1 MSLYGALFSGVSGLT
16 AQSSAMGAIS
26 DNITNV
32 STIGYKGTTVNF
44 QTLVT
49 KQTSSTFYSAGGVQ
63 SKPRQSTD
71 VQGLLQAS
79 TSATDVALSGG
90 GFFVVNQANTPG
102 ISDPYLY
109 TRAGSFIQDDQ
120 GFLKNSAGYYLQ
132 GWPTDAAGTVVPSSA
147 ALTVTNQ
154 NIISTDYL
162 ESINLNRVGGTA
174 AATSDVAIGANL
186 PSSSATGDTFKT
198 DVQYFNSLGNA
209 NNISINY
216 VKTATSNEWD
226 LSVKPPPGTAV
237 ATLYDNQSPKGVY
250 SSTGLIEFTA
260 IPAANSTIK
269 IGFTSATAQTYT
281 FVNGTAGN
289 NQIQVDGNQT
299 LSQVVAALVAEVKA
313 RDKAFSVDTT
323 RIAVKPGVTTALE
336 FTESGVGDIYVDL
349 SSTLNATGAPVTNQT
364 GTFTVKQQ
372 DNLYSDFTMLRF
384 GGGAFG
390 AADGAVLPN
399 DNDTFIVN
407 GITYG
412 FDMTGDGTVTTGT
425 VISPG
430 AAQVDTVTING
441 TVNIGDVFNI
451 TVAGATYNFT
461 ATDTSTSTV
470 ATGLA
475 ALIAANTT
483 VGAVATGS
491 DIAITSSLIGTA
503 FAAPSALSA
512 TSFAPAGIS
521 TLADGGQVVA
531 VGATS
536 GATETVTVGGTVD
549 AGDVFSMTVI
559 PNTASGVVIGGAITY
574 TAQAGDDA
582 NAVATGL
589 RAAFNTALAGA
600 DSGYTVGGAGANVVI
615 TSVSQVG
622 GETFSASTLA
632 ITAATA
638 AANTAPTTTT
648 TTANVAISL
657 SSLLSAIET
666 TIEATDTVLATTGL
680 RVQTFDINNDGG
692 VDTLYISSVTNDT
705 NNIDTSGITT
715 LARPVDADGTAYA
728 STTIAVASAAGIT
741 FNADGLPAG
750 FNVSELEILN
760 YADGANNM
768 SNATGEGKRVT
779 LDFGTTLEANGLTQF
794 GAAFTPAFI
803 TQNGSKFGTF
813 AGVTIGQDGLVTAL
827 FDNGETRKI
836 FKIPV
841 ATFVNPNQLESRSGN
856 VWSATQNS
864 GDYTLRVADSGAAGQ
879 VVQSALE
886 SSTVDIGA
894 EFTNMI
900 VVQRAYSA
908 STKIIS
914 TADQM
919 LEELM
924 RVKR

>member
-79 TSATDVALSGG
+79 TSSTDVALSGG

-174 AATSDVAIGANL
+174 AATSNVAVGANL
-186 PSSSATGDTFKT
+186 PSSSGTGDTFKT

-281 FVNGTAGN
+281 FVNGTAGA

-313 RDKAFSVDTT
+313 KDKAFSVDST
-323 RIAVKPGVTTALE
+323 RIAVKSGVTTALE

-349 SSTLNATGAPVTNQT
+349 SSTLNATGAPVSNQT

-399 DNDTFIVN
+399 DNDTFTVN

-412 FDMTGDGTVTTGT
+412 FDMSGDGTVTSGT

-430 AAQVDTVTING
+430 TAQVDTVTING
-441 TVNIGDVFNI
+441 TVDIGDVFSV

-461 ATDTSTSTV
+461 ATDTSSSTV
-470 ATGLA
+470 ATQLA
-475 ALIAANTT
+475 ALINANTT

-491 DIAITSSLIGTA
+491 AIAITSSVIGTA
-503 FAAPSALSA
+503 FASPSALSA
-512 TSFAPAGIS
+512 TSFAPAGVS
-521 TLADGGQVVA
+521 TIGVTGTTAADGTNP
-531 VGATS
+531 ATQDITI
-536 GATETVTVGGTVD
+536 AGTID
-549 AGDVFSMTVI
+549 AGDVFTLTPVDTGATLTGF
-559 PNTASGVVIGGAITY
+559 TAGTMTY
-574 TAQAGDDA
+574 TAQAGDTA
-582 NAVATGL
+582 TSVAAGLVASITGNA
-589 RAAFNTALAGA
+589 
-600 DSGYTVGGAGANVVI
+600 GYTVANVAGVI
-615 TSVSQVG
+615 TM
-622 GETFSASTLA
+622 TSTSILNTESFNA
-632 ITAATA
+632 TPTALTVAAATA
-638 AANTAPTTTT
+638 TANTAPSTTA

-657 SSLLSAIET
+657 SSLLAAIET
-666 TIEATDTVLATTGL
+666 TIEATDTVMATTGL

-705 NNIDTSGITT
+705 NDIDTSGITA

-728 STTIAVASAAGIT
+728 STTIAVATAAGIT
-741 FNADGLPAG
+741 FNADGLPSG

-768 SNATGEGKRVT
+768 SNATGEGNRVT

-886 SSTVDIGA
+886 ASTVDIGA